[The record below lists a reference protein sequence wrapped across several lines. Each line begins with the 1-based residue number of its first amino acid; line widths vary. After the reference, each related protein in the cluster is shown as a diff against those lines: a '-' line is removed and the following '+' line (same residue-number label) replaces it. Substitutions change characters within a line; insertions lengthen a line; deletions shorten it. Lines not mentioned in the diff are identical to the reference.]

1 MLILYS
7 VFREHNAS
15 CKPHETGHTGF
26 GTKIRA
32 KNGKL
37 NGSGSQKYC
46 LLLRYN
52 CGILNSESSTK
63 RRKEKDGLRNL

>member
-7 VFREHNAS
+7 IFKEHNAS

-37 NGSGSQKYC
+37 NGSRKQKY
-46 LLLRYN
+46 LLAI
-52 CGILNSESSTK
+52 GV
-63 RRKEKDGLRNL
+63 